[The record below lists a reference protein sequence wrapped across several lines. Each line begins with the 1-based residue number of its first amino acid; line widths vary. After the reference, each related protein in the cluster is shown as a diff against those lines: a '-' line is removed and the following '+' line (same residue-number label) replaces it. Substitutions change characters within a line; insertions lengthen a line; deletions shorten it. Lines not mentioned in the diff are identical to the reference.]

1 MKIKNDLDHDSPI
14 VHISTF
20 LLVSDLTCDI
30 GVFTFLLVSDLTCDI
45 GVFTFFLVSDLTCDI
60 GVFGRTK
67 EAVVSCNT
75 TSQCILESWICDGV
89 MDCWDNND
97 EKKCS
102 NKTTGKYPET
112 CLKRPFKGEQYAK
125 LVVDL

>member
-1 MKIKNDLDHDSPI
+1 MIG
-14 VHISTF
+14 VFTF
-20 LLVSDLTCDI
+20 LLVSHLTCDI

-60 GVFGRTK
+60 GVFGGTK

-97 EKKCS
+97 ENKCS

-112 CLKRPFKGEQYAK
+112 CL
-125 LVVDL
+125 

>member
-1 MKIKNDLDHDSPI
+1 MI
-14 VHISTF
+14 
-20 LLVSDLTCDI
+20 LVYLRFF
-30 GVFTFLLVSDLTCDI
+30 VVSDLTCDI

-60 GVFGRTK
+60 GVFGGTK

-97 EKKCS
+97 ENKCS

-112 CLKRPFKGEQYAK
+112 CL
-125 LVVDL
+125 